1 MGGNEVEIGGAHLRR
16 RHAHQP
22 GFQVAAVA
30 SDQSVDQ
37 QRRQRKVVDHMG
49 FVGVAEVSQILAVG
63 NVGFRNDNAL
73 GGVVFNQQAQNL
85 DQFVGLLQMDG
96 RRTHLFP

>member
-1 MGGNEVEIGGAHLRR
+1 
-16 RHAHQP
+16 
-22 GFQVAAVA
+22 
-30 SDQSVDQ
+30 
-37 QRRQRKVVDHMG
+37 MG
-49 FVGVAEVSQILAVG
+49 FVGVAEVGQILAVG

-73 GGVVFNQQAQNL
+73 WGVVFNQQAQNL